1 MGWTYPPRKALRAPV
16 DSTGDSS
23 SSPSCSLTL
32 QNVFRQEAV
41 KNAVA
46 RYDLWAYST
55 VGTQA
60 KREQENRVRSSAR
73 SLLASGRNRPNASG
87 RDKSHASPIMNGS
100 MPVKEL
106 RRRRHIKWLEI
117 RPGVLSRQWTGL
129 STVPQVDLCPQG
141 QMHAYFNKDEV
152 HEAKYFCAP
161 EKLMTD
167 RSCRIVSIGSN
178 NQ

>member
-1 MGWTYPPRKALRAPV
+1 MF
-16 DSTGDSS
+16 S
-23 SSPSCSLTL
+23 
-32 QNVFRQEAV
+32 QEAA
-41 KNAVA
+41 KKAVA

-55 VGTQA
+55 VGTQE
-60 KREQENRVRSSAR
+60 KGGEENRVRSSASESGMQR
-73 SLLASGRNRPNASG
+73 RNKTKASGRY
-87 RDKSHASPIMNGS
+87 KSHTQLIVNGS
-100 MPVKEL
+100 MPEKEL
-106 RRRRHIKWLEI
+106 RHRRHIKWLEI

-167 RSCRIVSIGSN
+167 KSCRIVSIGSN
-178 NQ
+178 NQWAFERSIFERTNCRVDT